1 MQAFLFI
8 EEGSEDSVDHK
19 KNHIV
24 LIVTFTTP
32 SCFWP
37 YICQTIR
44 NGHISLVTMPT
55 KSFHVTFYIAV
66 FAPQQGNINKKESLK
81 HLQVAAFKSKT
92 F

>member
-1 MQAFLFI
+1 MQAILFI
-8 EEGSEDSVDHK
+8 K
-19 KNHIV
+19 KGVKIV
-24 LIVTFTTP
+24 YNTIVTFTSPFTP
-32 SCFWP
+32 TCFWP